1 MSDTGILLAI
11 MYIIVIEVFAF
22 ILLYPI
28 LREST
33 RGILSSSFSEE
44 AIAFCIT
51 LVALSYGL
59 YFMFYL
65 ITFFIGALSILIAM
79 FAGLF
84 LITLSR
90 SSRINLFLFLFSA
103 TLSISSFAI
112 QDLTKIA
119 SLINGI
125 VYLIGIGEGAIKII
139 LPTFKDF
146 YAKYDSSYAELLTAF
161 FIIICILNVVLSWL
175 GIETPM
181 DLQTIQNMSMV
192 TFIVM
197 GLLGF
202 YYLRFISKRRS

>member
-1 MSDTGILLAI
+1 
-11 MYIIVIEVFAF
+11 
-22 ILLYPI
+22 
-28 LREST
+28 
-33 RGILSSSFSEE
+33 
-44 AIAFCIT
+44 
-51 LVALSYGL
+51 
-59 YFMFYL
+59 
-65 ITFFIGALSILIAM
+65 
-79 FAGLF
+79 
-84 LITLSR
+84 
-90 SSRINLFLFLFSA
+90 
-103 TLSISSFAI
+103 LSISSFAI

-146 YAKYDSSYAELLTAF
+146 YAEYDSSYAELLTAF

-181 DLQTIQNMSMV
+181 DLQTVENMSMV
-192 TFIVM
+192 AFIVM